1 MYREKRLEQ
10 ERTLLSQQM
19 AGLEEELT
27 KRNAELQTSRS
38 EASARA
44 LLIDTKLSQREEE
57 LRIANEA
64 NAQLRISVSSL
75 QKQCDELAQKVE
87 QQRSHEIA
95 INDSYQKEI
104 NAQKNLASLYE
115 SMKDDANAKSEAIS
129 NAANELQKLV
139 GSTAE
144 EYGILETKHNQ
155 LMLQHKQDIEE
166 KEQTIQ
172 ELTKELEHANELL
185 KNIQEG
191 EFIFSFF
198 MSNALISMIH
208 I

>member
-1 MYREKRLEQ
+1 MSYIYREKRLEQ
-10 ERTLLSQQM
+10 ERVLLCQQM
-19 AGLEEELT
+19 AGLEEELA
-27 KRNAELQTSRS
+27 KRTSELQTARS

-64 NAQLRISVSSL
+64 NSQLRDSVSSL

-87 QQRSHEIA
+87 QQRNHEIA

-115 SMKDDANAKSEAIS
+115 SMKNDANAKAEAIS
-129 NAANELQKLV
+129 NAASDLQKLV
-139 GSTAE
+139 DSTAE
-144 EYGILETKHNQ
+144 EYGLLETKYNQ
-155 LMLQHKQDIEE
+155 LELQHKQDIDQ
-166 KEQTIQ
+166 KEQNIQ

-185 KNIQEG
+185 KNIQQG
-191 EFIFSFF
+191 RLHSFDIF
-198 MSNALISMIH
+198 
-208 I
+208 

>member
-10 ERTLLSQQM
+10 ERVLLSQQM
-19 AGLEEELT
+19 AGLEEELA
-27 KRNAELQTSRS
+27 KRTSELQTARS

-64 NAQLRISVSSL
+64 NSQLRESVSSL
-75 QKQCDELAQKVE
+75 QKQNDELVQKVE
-87 QQRSHEIA
+87 QQRAHEIA

-115 SMKDDANAKSEAIS
+115 SMKDDANAKAEAIS
-129 NAANELQKLV
+129 NAASELQELV
-139 GSTAE
+139 DSTAK
-144 EYGILETKHNQ
+144 EYGTLETKYNQ
-155 LMLQHKQDIEE
+155 LLLQHKQDVDD
-166 KEQTIQ
+166 KEQNIQ

-185 KNIQEG
+185 KNIQQG
-191 EFIFSFF
+191 K
-198 MSNALISMIH
+198 
-208 I
+208 